1 MGVNLKRKAFA
12 VLMSLALV
20 VSMSSVVF
28 AAGSPKGGSTKPATV
43 ASFDTT
49 TQGTTACKVV
59 YSGNAA
65 AKKYIVAYKKTGGKY
80 KYYTTTSKS
89 KVISGLTP
97 GGTYVFAVAAV
108 NGAGKKSSYKY
119 TNYSYRFMRAVKPT
133 AKRGKGKITVKW
145 KKAKGSSGYQIRYS
159 YKKNLAKYG
168 KIKSVKAKTLKKK
181 IKGKK
186 GKKIYYQVRPYKIV
200 GGKKYVGSWS
210 KVKYAK
216 AK

>member
-28 AAGSPKGGSTKPATV
+28 AAGSSQSGSTKPAAVTSV
-43 ASFDTT
+43 DTT
-49 TQGTTACKVV
+49 TQGTKACKVT
-59 YSGNAA
+59 YTGNTA

-80 KYYTTTSKS
+80 TYYTTTSKS

-119 TNYSYRFMRAVKPT
+119 SNYSYRFMRAVKPT

-159 YKKNLAKYG
+159 YSKNLKNG
-168 KIKSVKAKTLKKK
+168 KIKAVKAKTLKKV